1 MRLLATLKNES
12 KMKYAFFPG
21 CTASFR
27 VQNYELST
35 RKIAEKLGIRL
46 VDLEFTCC
54 GLPLEPLRQ
63 EATLL
68 MAARNLAIAEEEGLN
83 IVTICNT
90 CTKILTKY
98 NELLRKN
105 ESLLTSVNKD
115 LRELGREY
123 RGRVSIKHLVRVLY
137 ENIGIRE
144 IRKKVNHPLT
154 KLAVSTH
161 YGCHYNR
168 PSDVYGSFD
177 DPENPKMLDELVEAT
192 GSKVIHYDNKKMCC
206 GGPLLAISSNTAL
219 SLSDEKLNAIKL
231 AGADALIVIC
241 PFCGL
246 MYDLCQKEIEE
257 RFNREYHLPILYFPQ
272 LLGLSMGFNQSEL
285 GFELNKVD
293 AKALLEKL

>member
-1 MRLLATLKNES
+1 MN
-12 KMKYAFFPG
+12 YAFFPG

-27 VQNYELST
+27 AQNYELST
-35 RKIAEKLGIRL
+35 RKIAEKLGIKL

-54 GLPLEPLRQ
+54 GFPLEPLRQ
-63 EATLL
+63 ETTLL
-68 MAARNLAIAEEEGLN
+68 MAARNLAIAEEEDLN

-90 CTKILTKY
+90 CTKTLTKY

-123 RGRVSIKHLVRVLY
+123 KGKVSVKHLVRVLY
-137 ENIGIRE
+137 EDMGIRGMRE
-144 IRKKVNHPLT
+144 KVNHPLT

-168 PSDVYGSFD
+168 PSEVYNSFD
-177 DPENPKMLDELVEAT
+177 DPENPKILDELVEAT
-192 GSKVIHYDNKKMCC
+192 GSRVIHYENEKMCC
-206 GGPLLAISSNTAL
+206 GGPLLATSSNTAL
-219 SLSDEKLNAIKL
+219 SLSDEKLNAIKMVD
-231 AGADALIVIC
+231 ADALIVIC

-257 RFNREYHLPILYFPQ
+257 RFNRKYRLPILYFPQ
-272 LLGLSMGFNQSEL
+272 LLGLSMGLNQSEL
-285 GFELNKVD
+285 GFELNRVD
-293 AKALLEKL
+293 ARTLLEKL